1 MIYIYKTINTVEK
14 NFFLITKLPFLLLS
28 VISLSKVMAFKEF
41 LVVLK
46 LIGIIISGLGMFT

>member
-46 LIGIIISGLGMFT
+46 VIGIIISELGMFT

>member
-1 MIYIYKTINTVEK
+1 MIYIYKAINTVEK

-28 VISLSKVMAFKEF
+28 VISLSEVMAFKEF

-46 LIGIIISGLGMFT
+46 LIGIIISELGMFT